1 MKGDFKIMKVI
12 VGSRGSKLAL
22 TQTNWV
28 IDKIKNANPHV
39 EVELKV
45 IKTKGDKIQNVAL
58 DKIGDKGIFVKE
70 IEQELLEGKIDIAI
84 HSMKDMPSIVP
95 EGLKFSYVPEREDF
109 RDVIILK
116 EGYNSLKDLPQGAKI
131 GTGSKRRKYQLLKY
145 RPDLDIIPIRG
156 NIDTRI
162 RKIEE
167 ENLHGVV
174 LAAAGI
180 NRLGMENKINNKV
193 FYVDED
199 IILPAPAQ
207 GILAIEIRENDHRI
221 EELLKPIHHEES
233 KIQAEAE
240 RGFLEAIDG
249 SCHIP
254 VGALCTVNEEEIS
267 IDGLF
272 GLEDGSVMVRK
283 TVKGR
288 KEEARRLGFKLAE
301 EIREE
306 MGKVER

>member
-1 MKGDFKIMKVI
+1 MKVI
-12 VGSRGSKLAL
+12 VGSRGSKLAI

-28 IDKIKNANPHV
+28 IDKIKKANPHV

-84 HSMKDMPSIVP
+84 HSMKDMPSTLP
-95 EGLKFSYVPEREDF
+95 EGLKFSYVPKREDF
-109 RDVIILK
+109 RDVIILR
-116 EGYNSLKDLPQGAKI
+116 EGYNFLKDLPQGARI

-145 RPDLDIIPIRG
+145 RPDLDIVPIRG

-174 LAAAGI
+174 LAAAGV
-180 NRLGMENKINNKV
+180 NRLGMDDKIKNRI
-193 FYVDED
+193 FYVDEE

-207 GILAIEIRENDHRI
+207 GILAIEIRKDDTKI
-221 EELLKPIHHEES
+221 EEILKPIHHEES
-233 KIQAEAE
+233 KTQAEAE
-240 RGFLEAIDG
+240 RGFLEAIEG

-254 VGALCTVNEEEIS
+254 VGALCTVNGEEIS

-283 TVKGR
+283 IVKGK
-288 KEEARRLGFKLAE
+288 KEEARELGLKLAE

-306 MGKVER
+306 MKNVER